1 MSNHRIISILNLINI
16 CSIEVK
22 KLMSNRKK
30 LKNKEIVPTEIKE
43 SKNDNSEVKKEIE
56 KTKSIPWI

>member
-1 MSNHRIISILNLINI
+1 
-16 CSIEVK
+16 
-22 KLMSNRKK
+22 MSNRKK